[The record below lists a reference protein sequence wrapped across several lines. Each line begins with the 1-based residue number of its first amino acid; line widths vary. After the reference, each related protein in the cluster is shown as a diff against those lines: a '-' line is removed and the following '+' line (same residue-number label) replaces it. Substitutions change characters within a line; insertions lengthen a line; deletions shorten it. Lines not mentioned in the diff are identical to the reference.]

1 MLTIRLSRAGA
12 KKRPFFH
19 ITVADSRKPR
29 DGRFIERVGY
39 FNPISKGKEVRLEID
54 QERIDYWLSQGANI
68 SDRVLTLIKESNET
82 PEEKVKREAKKEKR
96 RLRKLDKRA
105 KAKTSDEPAKT
116 VEDGEEAP
124 AEEAPAEEAPAEEVA
139 EAAEE
144 APAEEAPAEEA
155 PAEEKPEK

>member
-1 MLTIRLSRAGA
+1 MLTIRLSRSGA
-12 KKRPFFH
+12 KKRPIFH

-68 SDRVLTLIKESNET
+68 SNRVLILIKESNET

-105 KAKTSDEPAKT
+105 KAKTSDEPSKA
-116 VEDGEEAP
+116 VEGGEEAS
-124 AEEAPAEEAPAEEVA
+124 AEEVAAEEVA

-144 APAEEAPAEEA
+144 APV
-155 PAEEKPEK
+155 EEKPEK